1 MRKSTMG
8 IKAKGKFAFIL
19 FVFLG
24 VFTIVFGK
32 VVYLKMVHGE
42 EYEAAAKNQQ
52 INRYDSVI
60 AANRG
65 SILDR
70 NEQVLAI
77 STAVYNVVLDP
88 LVLAENK
95 EAEQEKTLT
104 TLVQYFPE
112 LDYATLKSYIAVN
125 ATTGK
130 INLPNH
136 WKYLVK
142 EIDRSVKEELEGLKL
157 KGVYYEKTTKRSY
170 PLKTLAS
177 HILGF
182 SRGDTQWGIER
193 TYNDYMV
200 GTPGRSFILYDGA
213 DGVSYQDYPAQDGDT
228 VITTI
233 DYTIQQYA
241 EDAVKETEAQWPA
254 ENIAAIVMDP
264 NTGEILALA
273 ESHNFDLNNPGTPV
287 EVETDPA
294 FKAEWEAKSSK
305 DQMDYLNNMWKT
317 FSISSTYEPGSIYKP
332 LVAAAA
338 LEEGVITPE
347 TTFFCSGSIDVSG
360 TPIHC
365 HLRTGHGTVNAK
377 AILAQSCN
385 VGIIQIAQKLGA
397 EKIYKYQMEFGFGQN
412 TGIDLPGEAN
422 ASNLLH
428 SLSGIGPTELAT
440 ISFGQTFNSTTI
452 QVLTAFSA
460 IINGGNIMKPYVVSQ
475 VVAPNGDIAYENKPE
490 VVRQVISKETSDYL
504 RIALKAT
511 VEEGTGKKIQIPGY
525 SIGCKTGTAEQGSR
539 DRDDLWTLTHMAY
552 FPAENPKYIV
562 LTVIHLPEGYVDG
575 LQSTA
580 PMTKSLMEKIIKYKN
595 LEPTEQTSEK
605 TPLTTKETVKLPD
618 YVGSSA
624 YNVVTDLDAKE
635 LTYKVVGSGN
645 TITNQVPKAG
655 AVVEKGSE
663 IILYVE
669 KSAEDSGKTTVPNV
683 VGKKYEAATKALTDA
698 GFEVVFEGETDGTV
712 ASQDPKYG
720 VSVAKGAEIKIK
732 LEKKAEEQPVAK
744 QEE

>member
-1 MRKSTMG
+1 MKKSSMG

-19 FVFLG
+19 FAFIAI
-24 VFTIVFGK
+24 FTIFFAR
-32 VVYLKMVHGE
+32 VVYLKAVHGE

-52 INRYDSVI
+52 INRYDTVV
-60 AANRG
+60 APNRG

-104 TLVQYFPE
+104 ALCEHFPE
-112 LDYATLKSYIAVN
+112 LDYATLKSYITMN
-125 ATTGK
+125 EATGE

-142 EIDRSVKEELEGLKL
+142 EIDRELKEELEGLDL
-157 KGVYYEKTTKRSY
+157 KGIYYEKTTKRSY
-170 PLKTLAS
+170 PLKTLAC
-177 HILGF
+177 HLLGF
-182 SRGDTQWGIER
+182 IRGDAQWGLEGK
-193 TYNDYMV
+193 YNDYMV

-241 EDAVKETEAQWPA
+241 EEAVRETEAQWPA
-254 ENIAAIVMDP
+254 ENIAAIVMEP

-273 ESHNFDLNNPGTPV
+273 ESHNFDLNNPSVPV
-287 EVETDPA
+287 EVETDAA
-294 FKAEWEAKSSK
+294 FKAEWEAKSNK
-305 DQMDYLNNMWKT
+305 EQMDYLNNMWKT

-347 TTFFCSGSIDVSG
+347 TTFFCGGSIDVSG
-360 TPIHC
+360 TPINC
-365 HLRTGHGTVNAK
+365 HLRTGHGTVNVK
-377 AILAQSCN
+377 DILAQSCN

-397 EKIYKYQMEFGFGQN
+397 EKIYRYQMEFGFGQP
-412 TGIDLPGEAN
+412 TGIDLTGEADAAN
-422 ASNLLH
+422 VLH

-452 QVLTAFSA
+452 QILTAFSSL
-460 IINGGNIMKPYVVSQ
+460 INGGNIMKPYVVSQ
-475 VVAPNGDIAYENKPE
+475 VITPEGEIAYENKPE
-490 VVRQVISKETSDYL
+490 VVRRVISKETSDYL

-539 DRDDLWTLTHMAY
+539 QRDDLWTLTHMAY

-562 LTVIHLPEGYVDG
+562 MSVIHLPEGYADG

-580 PMTKSLMEKIIKYKN
+580 PMTKALMEKIIKYKS
-595 LEPTEQTSEK
+595 LEPTEETEEA
-605 TPLTTKETVKLPD
+605 TALTTKETVKLPD
-618 YVGSSA
+618 YVGSTA
-624 YNVVTDLDAKE
+624 YDVVSDLDGKE
-635 LTYKVVGSGN
+635 LTYKVVGTGN
-645 TITNQVPKAG
+645 TITNQVPKGG
-655 AVVEKGSE
+655 ATVETGSE

-669 KSAEDSGKTTVPNV
+669 KSAEDAGTASVPQV
-683 VGKKYEAATKALTDA
+683 VGKSYEAAARALTDA
-698 GFEVVFEGETDGTV
+698 GFEVVFEGETDGV
-712 ASQDPKYG
+712 VSSQDPKYG
-720 VSVAKGAEIKIK
+720 VSVEKGTEVKIQ
-732 LEKKAEEQPVAK
+732 LEKKADGATP
-744 QEE
+744 